1 MDGACVL
8 GVGALC
14 TVYRMC
20 WVENLGVGVPGLP
33 GTLAREFTVHTVT
46 RTIDYFHPRACRSAR
61 TEAPLFGLGP
71 FVDRRARGLT
81 SRGWPEKF
89 FI

>member
-20 WVENLGVGVPGLP
+20 RVENLGVGVPGLP
-33 GTLAREFTVHTVT
+33 GTLAQDLGSSQFTQ
-46 RTIDYFHPRACRSAR
+46 SQGSQLQGQGAR
-61 TEAPLFGLGP
+61 VSVKA
-71 FVDRRARGLT
+71 VRR
-81 SRGWPEKF
+81 PET
-89 FI
+89 